1 MRGEASGTDYSDD
14 TTLVDA
20 LVRGDESAFAW
31 LLGRYNGSLR
41 RLARNYVATDAV
53 ADEVV
58 QETWLAVVKGIAGFE
73 RRSSLKTWLYRILLN
88 VARSRGVRERR
99 VVPFSSVAGAL
110 EEGTDVAVDRERFLP
125 PTHQQRP
132 GHWAM
137 PPTPWNELPEDR
149 LLGRETMAVVA
160 QAVDA
165 LPPAQREVIVMRD
178 VLGWSSEEVCNALY
192 VSETNA
198 RVLLHRARSKVRR
211 ALERHFEGAAS

>member
-110 EEGTDVAVDRERFLP
+110 EEG
-125 PTHQQRP
+125 
-132 GHWAM
+132 
-137 PPTPWNELPEDR
+137 
-149 LLGRETMAVVA
+149 
-160 QAVDA
+160 
-165 LPPAQREVIVMRD
+165 
-178 VLGWSSEEVCNALY
+178 
-192 VSETNA
+192 
-198 RVLLHRARSKVRR
+198 
-211 ALERHFEGAAS
+211 